1 MVKVLGKVAAVLE
14 TLFIVILSICLILTI
29 YHKFISKSELVTIG
43 PYYIFEIG
51 SGSMEFNIHVGDTII
66 VKKSDTYEV
75 GDVITYK
82 VDGGYI
88 THRISE
94 MENNIITTKG
104 DANDMEDVPITKEDI
119 IGKLVYKARLIS
131 FAKKYKILTLA
142 ILGVFLYLCYLLK
155 DLSNKKIEE

>member
-1 MVKVLGKVAAVLE
+1 MVKVLGKIAAVFE
-14 TLFIVILSICLILTI
+14 TIVIIVLSVCLVLAI
-29 YHKFISKSELVTIG
+29 YNKFILKSELITIG

-51 SGSMEFNIHVGDTII
+51 SGSMEYNIHVGDTII

-82 VDGGYI
+82 IDGGYV
-88 THRISE
+88 THRISKI
-94 MENNIITTKG
+94 ENNTITTKG
-104 DANDMEDVPITKEDI
+104 DANDIEDEPIKKEDI
-119 IGKLVYKARLIS
+119 VGKLVYKARLIS

-155 DLSNKKIEE
+155 DLSNKKVEE